1 MKKTP
6 SRKPE
11 EDEKSRERARRPKF
25 TAFTIKAD
33 GPLGFILL
41 DVEISP
47 PPAPG
52 RVPLPEAFYKC
63 RAAWNTGIRR
73 SRISAKVIEA
83 LRLRARE
90 QDEANGAQRYLA
102 DIYLPNK
109 IRFAAVAADR
119 MESADVEATVECV
132 IGMDIIRHGD
142 CSISHKDGKTM
153 FSFRVPSLG
162 GVDYVELAPAPARRD
177 VATVMVRRNQMC
189 PCGSGKRYKNCCG
202 KLV

>member
-6 SRKPE
+6 SQQPGQG
-11 EDEKSRERARRPKF
+11 EKSREDARQPKF

-47 PPAPG
+47 APAPG
-52 RVPLPEAFYKC
+52 RVPPPEAFYKC

-73 SRISAKVIEA
+73 SRISAKVIRA
-83 LRLRARE
+83 LGLRPQAG
-90 QDEANGAQRYLA
+90 ANGLERYLA

-119 MESADVEATVECV
+119 MDDASADGTVECV

-142 CSISHKDGKTM
+142 CSISHRDGKTM
-153 FSFRVPSLG
+153 FSFRVPSSG
-162 GVDYVELAPAPARRD
+162 GVDYVELAPAPARRE

>member
-1 MKKTP
+1 MKKDP
-6 SRKPE
+6 SQKPRQGA
-11 EDEKSRERARRPKF
+11 KSRDRQPKF
-25 TAFTIKAD
+25 TAFAIRAD
-33 GPLGFILL
+33 GPMGFVLL

-47 PPAPG
+47 TPKAG
-52 RVPLPEAFYKC
+52 RVALPENFYKC

-73 SRISAKVIEA
+73 SRISGKVIRA
-83 LRLRARE
+83 LGLRPRS
-90 QDEANGAQRYLA
+90 QDEANGHERYLA

-109 IRFAAVAADR
+109 IRFAAVVADKLEDAGVDA
-119 MESADVEATVECV
+119 MVECV
-132 IGMDIIRHGD
+132 IGMDVIRHGD

-162 GVDYVELAPAPARRD
+162 GVDYVALAPAPAKRE
-177 VATVMVRRNQMC
+177 VATVMVRRNLMC